1 MSYATIE
8 EAWGGLGKETPPAT
22 PRIAA
27 PKQAIE
33 KPAPGVTFE
42 DGRKYVR
49 AVYAQY
55 GLKGVL
61 ELLGEDVSKRLCGGL
76 IGGKRR
82 RVTLKSETDWFTL
95 TPEKML
101 LLIVVL
107 FGAIA
112 LVDGLGS
119 KTAQGGS
126 PPPW

>member
-8 EAWGGLGKETPPAT
+8 EAWGGLGKETPPMT
-22 PRIAA
+22 PRVVA
-27 PKQAIE
+27 PKQAVE

-76 IGGKRR
+76 VGGKRR
-82 RVTLKSETDWFTL
+82 KVTLQTESDWFTL

-112 LVDGLGS
+112 LVDGLGGN
-119 KTAQGGS
+119 ANQNGS